1 MPIEIGYLRKSP
13 DHCSFEAVNPMKPRT
28 LFRSSWQVHAA
39 WLWVLVFLPAAPLA
53 HAQPFRAGDIVTTN
67 LALQNRFLWTNDLG
81 QVFTPSNSMIR
92 LSDFEGKIV
101 FLDFF
106 DVW

>member
-1 MPIEIGYLRKSP
+1 
-13 DHCSFEAVNPMKPRT
+13 MKPSPS
-28 LFRSSWQVHAA
+28 LRSRSQVHAA
-39 WLWVLVFLPAAPLA
+39 WLWFLLCLPGAPCA
-53 HAQPFRAGDIVTTN
+53 QAQPFRAGDIVTTN
-67 LALQNRFLWTNDLG
+67 IALQNRFLWTNDLA
-81 QVFTPSNSMIR
+81 QVFTPSNSTIR